1 MTPSTNEPEHSPSK
15 EIDFTD
21 IPLLA
26 DLDRIRLAELIPSL
40 EQIHVKSGDILYGA
54 GDPGDALFIIIDGIV
69 RVFLRPGG
77 QSLEIACLGPGDWFG
92 ELALLT
98 GEPRTTDAEAQTDL
112 TLLKL
117 SRTTFDQLIKKYPSL
132 GVSLAGLL
140 AAKLASANVVMRG
153 SGVMQARSGPSLPL
167 ADTQVT
173 VSAPPVT
180 AETRLGKRPR
190 VVEGQAIFGTLHR
203 AAPLRPIDVPVKHD
217 GHVYEW
223 FICLF
228 FYAGPSAS

>member
-1 MTPSTNEPEHSPSK
+1 MTSNGKGQGSSK
-15 EIDFTD
+15 EVDFTD

-26 DLDRIRLAELIPSL
+26 DLDRIRLAELIPSF
-40 EQIHVKSGDILYGA
+40 EQIQVKSGEILYSA
-54 GDPGDALFIIIDGIV
+54 GDAGDALYIIVDGIV

-112 TLLKL
+112 ILLKL
-117 SRTTFDQLIKKYPSL
+117 SRNNFNQLIKKYPSL

-153 SGVMQARSGPSLPL
+153 SGESSVRSGPS
-167 ADTQVT
+167 AAQ
-173 VSAPPVT
+173 AG
-180 AETRLGKRPR
+180 TRYYGPDITCCHEDESPSERPHM
-190 VVEGQAIFGTLHR
+190 VER
-203 AAPLRPIDVPVKHD
+203 
-217 GHVYEW
+217 
-223 FICLF
+223 
-228 FYAGPSAS
+228 